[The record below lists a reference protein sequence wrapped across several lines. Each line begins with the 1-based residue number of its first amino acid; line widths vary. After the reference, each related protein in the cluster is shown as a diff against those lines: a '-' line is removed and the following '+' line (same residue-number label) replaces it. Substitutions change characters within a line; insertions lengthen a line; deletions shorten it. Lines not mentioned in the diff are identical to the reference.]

1 MTCLCQV
8 FVFQVCFMIVR
19 TSWWN
24 KLGQTLTEVLFQLHS
39 CFLLIF
45 MVTSN
50 LSFVFFCKT
59 LETKSQL
66 AIQQLSIVFFSFNLF
81 SNSFPNLLN
90 SQPLF
95 STSFFNLF
103 FQPFKKNFHQLLP
116 QIYHNPH
123 NLMKVFTRIE
133 IEKRGWEMNL
143 RTNWKKKRQLTVAGW
158 FPKFCRRKRN
168 SSLK

>member
-1 MTCLCQV
+1 MA
-8 FVFQVCFMIVR
+8 
-19 TSWWN
+19 
-24 KLGQTLTEVLFQLHS
+24 LTEVLFQLHS

-81 SNSFPNLLN
+81 SNSFPNLFFQPVFSNLFF
-90 SQPLF
+90 QPLF
-95 STSFFNLF
+95 STSFFNLFFQPLFFNLF

-143 RTNWKKKRQLTVAGW
+143 RTDNWNR
-158 FPKFCRRKRN
+158 
-168 SSLK
+168 LKEKNF